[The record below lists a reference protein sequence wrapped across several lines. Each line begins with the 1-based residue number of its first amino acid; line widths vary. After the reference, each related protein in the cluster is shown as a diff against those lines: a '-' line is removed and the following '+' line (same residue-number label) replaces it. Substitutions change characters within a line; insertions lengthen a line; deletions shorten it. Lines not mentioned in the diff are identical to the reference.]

1 MIKNVILDV
10 GGIFFDDS
18 KQNIEKLLNKNSDNI
33 YKFAYGKD
41 FKKCLL
47 GEITVEEH
55 INNLKGEK
63 EFNDISYILKK
74 ENLVDSY
81 PLMKTNFEYIKKLK
95 NKGYKLF
102 LLTNITE
109 DSYNYINDLININKV
124 FAGGI
129 YSYQEGVVKPNHDI
143 YNLLINRFNL
153 NKDETVF
160 FDDKVKNVLAAKEVG
175 IKSYVFN
182 SIEDIENVL
191 YKNKNS
197 SNVSC

>member
-33 YKFAYGKD
+33 YKLAYGKD

-191 YKNKNS
+191 DKN
-197 SNVSC
+197 

>member
-63 EFNDISYILKK
+63 EFNAISYILKK

-191 YKNKNS
+191 DKN
-197 SNVSC
+197 

>member
-1 MIKNVILDV
+1 MIKNIILDV

-18 KQNIEKLLNKNSDNI
+18 KQNIEKLLNKNCDNI
-33 YKFAYGKD
+33 YKLAYGKG

-55 INNLKGEK
+55 INNLKCEK
-63 EFNDISYILKK
+63 EFNAISYILKK

-129 YSYQEGVVKPNHDI
+129 YSYQEGLVKPNHDI

-160 FDDKVKNVLAAKEVG
+160 FDDKVKNVLAAKEMG
-175 IKSYVFN
+175 IKSFVFN

-191 YKNKNS
+191 DKN
-197 SNVSC
+197 

>member
-1 MIKNVILDV
+1 MIKNIILDV

-18 KQNIEKLLNKNSDNI
+18 KQNIEKLLNKNCDNI
-33 YKFAYGKD
+33 YKLAYGKG

-63 EFNDISYILKK
+63 EFNDISYILRK
-74 ENLVDSY
+74 ENLVYSY

-124 FAGGI
+124 FVGGI
-129 YSYQEGVVKPNHDI
+129 YSYQEGLVKPNHDI

-175 IKSYVFN
+175 IKSFVFN

-191 YKNKNS
+191 DKN
-197 SNVSC
+197 

>member
-1 MIKNVILDV
+1 MIKNIILDV

-33 YKFAYGKD
+33 YKLAYGKD

-47 GEITVEEH
+47 GEITVEKH

-160 FDDKVKNVLAAKEVG
+160 FDDKAKNVLAAKEVG

-191 YKNKNS
+191 DKN
-197 SNVSC
+197 

>member
-191 YKNKNS
+191 DKN
-197 SNVSC
+197 

>member
-1 MIKNVILDV
+1 MIKNIILDV

-18 KQNIEKLLNKNSDNI
+18 KQNIEKLLNKNCDNI
-33 YKFAYGKD
+33 YKLAYGKG

-63 EFNDISYILKK
+63 EFNDISYILRK
-74 ENLVDSY
+74 ENLVYSY
-81 PLMKTNFEYIKKLK
+81 PLMKTNFEYVKKLK

-124 FAGGI
+124 FVGGI
-129 YSYQEGVVKPNHDI
+129 YSYQEGLVKPNHDI

-175 IKSYVFN
+175 IKSFVFN

-191 YKNKNS
+191 DKN
-197 SNVSC
+197 

>member
-1 MIKNVILDV
+1 
-10 GGIFFDDS
+10 
-18 KQNIEKLLNKNSDNI
+18 
-33 YKFAYGKD
+33 
-41 FKKCLL
+41 
-47 GEITVEEH
+47 
-55 INNLKGEK
+55 
-63 EFNDISYILKK
+63 
-74 ENLVDSY
+74 
-81 PLMKTNFEYIKKLK
+81 MKTNFEYIKKLK

-191 YKNKNS
+191 DKN
-197 SNVSC
+197 

>member
-1 MIKNVILDV
+1 MIKNIILDV

-33 YKFAYGKD
+33 YKLAYGKD

-63 EFNDISYILKK
+63 EFNAISYILKK

-191 YKNKNS
+191 DKN
-197 SNVSC
+197 

>member
-1 MIKNVILDV
+1 MIKNIILDV

-18 KQNIEKLLNKNSDNI
+18 KQNIEKLLNKNCDSI
-33 YKFAYGKD
+33 YKLAYGKA

-63 EFNDISYILKK
+63 EFNDISYILRK
-74 ENLVDSY
+74 ENLVYSY
-81 PLMKTNFEYIKKLK
+81 PLMKTNFEYVKKLK
-95 NKGYKLF
+95 NKEYKLF

-124 FAGGI
+124 FVGGI
-129 YSYQEGVVKPNHDI
+129 YSYKEGLVKPNHDI

-175 IKSYVFN
+175 IKSFVFN
-182 SIEDIENVL
+182 YIEDIENVL
-191 YKNKNS
+191 DKN
-197 SNVSC
+197 

>member
-1 MIKNVILDV
+1 MIKNIILDV

-33 YKFAYGKD
+33 YKLAYGKD

-191 YKNKNS
+191 DKN
-197 SNVSC
+197 

>member
-33 YKFAYGKD
+33 YKLAYGKD

-47 GEITVEEH
+47 GEITVEKH

-63 EFNDISYILKK
+63 EFNNISYILKK

-160 FDDKVKNVLAAKEVG
+160 FDDKVKNVLAAKEMG

-191 YKNKNS
+191 DKN
-197 SNVSC
+197 

>member
-33 YKFAYGKD
+33 YKLAYGKD

-63 EFNDISYILKK
+63 EFNDINYILKK

-191 YKNKNS
+191 DKN
-197 SNVSC
+197 

>member
-1 MIKNVILDV
+1 MIKNIILDV

-33 YKFAYGKD
+33 YKLVYGKD

-47 GEITVEEH
+47 GEITVEKH

-191 YKNKNS
+191 DKN
-197 SNVSC
+197 

>member
-1 MIKNVILDV
+1 MIKNIILDV

-33 YKFAYGKD
+33 YKLAYGKD

-160 FDDKVKNVLAAKEVG
+160 FDDKAKNVLAAKEVG

-191 YKNKNS
+191 DKN
-197 SNVSC
+197 